1 MTALNATYQE
11 QMRYKMRN
19 FAIIVAAF
27 MFLAVIAAS
36 FSGCGGKLTI
46 NNIESTYDDGYFYI
60 TANCDILNVEIT
72 YLTYDETGAVTD
84 TYCKNIGDLVKNKT
98 YKISVLPFILS
109 IVETPANAE
118 VTAITGEIAK

>member
-1 MTALNATYQE
+1 
-11 QMRYKMRN
+11 MRYKMRN